1 MIYIFIGLLIFVAIV
16 FTLMNT
22 AIKDRKFVCNKYI
35 LNTYLYV
42 ILSFII
48 IGLHILILEAKKVVF
63 APKLGLFLL
72 MFLLLLVLIGFIYY
86 IPSESLIL
94 KHFVWFIFM
103 IILATLFYPLYLMT
117 SGQNIIPSAILTTLI
132 LFILLSLIAYINPN
146 IISFKAGPI
155 LLALLFIVI
164 IFELSMLFFA
174 RGNVSWLWRASS
186 YFVILLFS
194 AYIIYDTKRLQH
206 NAKQCVRADYITE
219 SLHLFLDIY
228 NIFIRVLT
236 LGFRF

>member
-1 MIYIFIGLLIFVAIV
+1 MIYIFIGVLIFVAIV

-48 IGLHILILEAKKVVF
+48 IGLHVLILEANKIVF

-72 MFLLLLVLIGFIYY
+72 IFLLLLILIGIIHY
-86 IPSESLIL
+86 IPPENLIL
-94 KHFVWFIFM
+94 KHLVWGIFM
-103 IILATLFYPLYLMT
+103 ILLATIFYPVYLMT
-117 SGQNIIPSAILTTLI
+117 SGQNIIPSAILTTLV
-132 LFILLSLIAYINPN
+132 LFILLSLVAYVNPD

-155 LLALLFIVI
+155 LLALLVIVI
-164 IFELSMLFFA
+164 ILELSMIFFA
-174 RGNVSWLWRASS
+174 RGKVSWLWRGVS
-186 YFVILLFS
+186 YFVIILFS
-194 AYIIYDTKRLQH
+194 VYIIYDTKRLQH

-219 SLHLFLDIY
+219 SLNLFLDIY
-228 NIFIRVLT
+228 NIFIRILT
-236 LGFRF
+236 LRFR

>member
-1 MIYIFIGLLIFVAIV
+1 MIHIFIGVLIFVAIV

-48 IGLHILILEAKKVVF
+48 IGLHVLILEANKVVF
-63 APKLGLFLL
+63 VPKLGLFLL
-72 MFLLLLVLIGFIYY
+72 IFLLLLVLIGIMYY
-86 IPSESLIL
+86 IPAENLIL
-94 KHFVWFIFM
+94 KHLVWFVFM
-103 IILATLFYPLYLMT
+103 ILLATIFYPVYLMT
-117 SGQNIIPSAILTTLI
+117 SGQNIIPSAILTTLV
-132 LFILLSLIAYINPN
+132 LFILLSVVAYVNPN

-164 IFELSMLFFA
+164 ILELSMLFFA
-174 RGNVSWLWRASS
+174 RGNVSWLWRGTS

-206 NAKQCVRADYITE
+206 NAKLCVRADYITE